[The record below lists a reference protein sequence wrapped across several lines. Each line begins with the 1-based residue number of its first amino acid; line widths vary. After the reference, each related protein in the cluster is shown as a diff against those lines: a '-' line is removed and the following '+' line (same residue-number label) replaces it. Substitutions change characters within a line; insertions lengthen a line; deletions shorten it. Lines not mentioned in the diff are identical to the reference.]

1 MCAARGRILGALL
14 RGGWLVACVAPLAF
28 FGACDGERAIVPP
41 AELTTEPWAPT
52 PPPPEEWP
60 EEDPEPFDVRL
71 ARMFPEAFVGLER
84 ICDLTH
90 VGALQGLPRRAV
102 QDYPEPVSHRR
113 TVRCQAASGAG
124 WADLVF
130 PKASAGLAPFVEHGQ
145 RIRVRVL
152 EGVGFEGYPVIAFV
166 ANVGEAPAP
175 PPPTPLHAPLPAG
188 ADFDRLA
195 REGHLQTARPCALAH
210 VGPPAPT
217 PDEAPYPGDAPVH
230 AVVHCRHALGEA
242 PVDLAFPRA
251 KALAA
256 LRLERAQVIPVAL
269 HAPRGGEGGVPIALY
284 AGP

>member
-1 MCAARGRILGALL
+1 MQHASGLFCALLLCLLSTPAARAQADRPETARRPNIVFIMSDDHA
-14 RGGWLVACVAPLAF
+14 WQ
-28 FGACDGERAIVPP
+28 AIS
-41 AELTTEPWAPT
+41 AYGSDRNST
-52 PPPPEEWP
+52 PN
-60 EEDPEPFDVRL
+60 
-71 ARMFPEAFVGLER
+71 
-84 ICDLTH
+84 I
-90 VGALQGLPRRAV
+90 
-102 QDYPEPVSHRR
+102 
-113 TVRCQAASGAG
+113 
-124 WADLVF
+124 
-130 PKASAGLAPFVEHGQ
+130 
-145 RIRVRVL
+145 
-152 EGVGFEGYPVIAFV
+152 
-166 ANVGEAPAP
+166 
-175 PPPTPLHAPLPAG
+175 
-188 ADFDRLA
+188 DRLA